1 MMANSAQD
9 LAKELQSK
17 REQLGYS
24 LKDVAEHTRIRKFS
38 WKVWRRASSKP
49 SRGKL
54 ISPVL

>member
-24 LKDVAEHTRIRKFS
+24 LKDVAEHTRIRKVYLESMEKGQLEAF
-38 WKVWRRASSKP
+38 
-49 SRGKL
+49 RGKL